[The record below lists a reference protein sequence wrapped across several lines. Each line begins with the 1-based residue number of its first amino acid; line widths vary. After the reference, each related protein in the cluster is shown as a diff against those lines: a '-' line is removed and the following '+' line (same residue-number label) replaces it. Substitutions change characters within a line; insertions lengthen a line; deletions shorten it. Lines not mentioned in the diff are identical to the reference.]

1 MNLFNQNMIMKKTLY
16 SILMLMAV
24 LVAFTSCEKEEIENT
39 ATVAMAGDWY
49 VTVDAVD
56 DAGGLVYED
65 ADLFGM
71 GRIHM
76 LTFNSAAN
84 DPKELIVSDLGN
96 FWDFRV
102 KVSCDQDNM
111 TFSNNTTEDNNLV
124 DGYEDVNVA
133 ITGGKIMPGVA
144 HLASG
149 VPTDSIVFYVAFS
162 DDPYPEAYGYAKYRV
177 SGFRYSGFTAD
188 E

>member
-1 MNLFNQNMIMKKTLY
+1 MKKTLY
-16 SILMLMAV
+16 SILMLMVV
-24 LVAFTSCEKEEIENT
+24 LVAFTSWEKEEIENT
-39 ATVAMAGDWY
+39 ATVEKAGDWY

-56 DAGGLVYED
+56 ANGEVVYED
-65 ADLFGM
+65 ADLFGL
-71 GRIHM
+71 GLVHM

-84 DPKELIVSDLGN
+84 DPKEMIVSDLGN
-96 FWDFRV
+96 FWDFKV
-102 KVSCDQDNM
+102 KVNCDPTNL

-133 ITGGKIMPGVA
+133 ITGGKIMPGAA

-149 VPTDSIVFYVAFS
+149 VPTDSIVFYVWFS
-162 DDPYPEAYGYAKYRV
+162 DDPYPDAYGYANYRV
-177 SGFRYSGFTAD
+177 SGIRYSGFTAD

>member
-1 MNLFNQNMIMKKTLY
+1 MIMKKTLY
-16 SILMLMAV
+16 SILMLMGV

-39 ATVAMAGDWY
+39 ATVGMAGDWY

-56 DAGGLVYED
+56 ANGDVVYED
-65 ADLFGM
+65 ADLFGL
-71 GRIHM
+71 GRVHM

-84 DPKELIVSDLGN
+84 NPDEMIVSDLGN
-96 FWDFRV
+96 FWDFKV
-102 KVSCDQDNM
+102 KVNCDPNAM

-124 DGYEDVNVA
+124 EGYEDVNVA
-133 ITGGKIMPGVA
+133 VTGGKIMPGAA

-149 VPTDSIVFYVAFS
+149 VPTDSIVFYVKFS
-162 DDPYPEAYGYAKYRV
+162 DDGYPDAYGYYNYRV